1 MTNKRN
7 FLNRYNR
14 ARRIMKRE
22 LSCGINLI
30 NSVGPSDIAVAVLF
44 NEWNASD
51 LVFIKPTWVS
61 TPAKRRKFRR
71 YRRERKME
79 LLYAYQ

>member
-22 LSCGINLI
+22 QSRGNNLI
-30 NSVGPSDIAVAVLF
+30 NSVGPSDISAAVLF

-61 TPAKRRKFRR
+61 TPAKRRKFRQE
-71 YRRERKME
+71 RRERQME
-79 LLYAYQ
+79 RLAAPK